1 MITNHPLVLMALS
14 KKMNNRNKICFF
26 NRGSVHYRKN
36 IWMLMDR
43 ELPCD
48 FYFGDDRRD
57 NIKPIDTS
65 LLHNFKGYFH
75 NLYFGP
81 FNWQRGALKL
91 LRGDY
96 TDIITQGEVYNLTMW
111 VMLPLSKLFHNSS
124 AGVFRPT
131 SSILSITL
139 SIMTSNCQYVKPS
152 NPAISIKSILA
163 TTIRILFSLDG

>member
-1 MITNHPLVLMALS
+1 
-14 KKMNNRNKICFF
+14 MNNHNKKNKICFF

-43 ELPCD
+43 ALPCD

-65 LLHNFKGYFH
+65 LLQNFKGYFH

-111 VMLPLSKLFHNSS
+111 VMLPLSKLFHKNVYLWSHG
-124 AGVFRPT
+124 AYGDEKGPKRWLRVWQMKMAKGVFLYGDHARQLL
-131 SSILSITL
+131 I
-139 SIMTSNCQYVKPS
+139 NWGV
-152 NPAISIKSILA
+152 PANKLH
-163 TTIRILFSLDG
+163 LVYNSLDYDE